1 MHELLKVVK
10 SCKTFDDIRAL
21 PAEVKEKIPDIV
33 ALDSQIEDWY
43 LESYSGVVEGLTHD
57 EWWELYKALVY
68 FKLYYEKEM
77 KKDVRFQER
86 LSQ

>member
-1 MHELLKVVK
+1 MHELLKIVK
-10 SCKTFDDIRAL
+10 SCKTFNDIRAL

-33 ALDSQIEDWY
+33 ALDSQIEEWY

-57 EWWELYKALVY
+57 EWWELYKAWVY